1 MKIKWK
7 IVLAGIAL
15 IATLT
20 ITTNSFFYFEVSKF
34 TESQNIEELKNYS
47 NMGIELFD
55 AKYPGD
61 WKANGDK
68 LYKGDTE
75 INENYDMV
83 DGFTQNTDIL
93 ATVFLS
99 DTRISTNV
107 KDENKNR
114 QINTQASEQVIKTVI
129 DEGKEYSGATQILG
143 KSAQTYYVPIKDKN
157 DNVIGMWFVGK
168 YTDVIQDSIIGIME
182 KIIVVAILLLVVNVG
197 LFYLLG
203 NTISKGIIL
212 VKERIKSMEG
222 GDFKF
227 EFHPSPSIKKNK
239 DEVGQIAT
247 SCYQMQKKISE
258 IVNSIKKES
267 DNVEKATNQAAINI
281 ENVHENIENISAI
294 TEQLSA
300 GMQETSASTEEMNDS
315 VDTIESEVKN
325 MNEKTEKGQNL
336 AKEIKGRA
344 EKLKQESSLS
354 QKTTTEIYEKTNAK
368 LRESIEKTSAIEE
381 IRELAN
387 TILEI
392 TAQTNLLALNASIE
406 AARAG
411 EAGKGFAVVAD
422 EIKDLAENS
431 SQAVSKINEITNNV
445 SEAVKNVVSDSKS
458 LLDFVD
464 TKVIKDY
471 EMLIQ
476 TSNQYDKDANM
487 VQNVVSEINTSA
499 EQLCES
505 IIQIKSAI
513 EEITTAASE
522 GADGSTDIATRISE
536 ISSKTSDIVKQVSEN
551 ENSAIQLKEL
561 VDFFNV

>member
-15 IATLT
+15 ITVLT
-20 ITTNSFFYFEVSKF
+20 ITINSFFYFEVSKF

-55 AKYPGD
+55 AKYTGE
-61 WKANGDK
+61 WKVNGNK

-83 DGFTQNTDIL
+83 DGFTQNTEIL

-129 DEGKEYSGATQILG
+129 DEGKEYSGAAQILG

-157 DNVIGMWFVGK
+157 GTVIGMWFVGK
-168 YTDVIQDSIIGIME
+168 YTDVIQDSIIDIME
-182 KIIVVAILLLVVNVG
+182 KIIVVAILLLLVNVG

-354 QKTTTEIYEKTNAK
+354 QKTTTEIYERTNAQ

-476 TSNQYDKDANM
+476 TSNQYDNDANM

-513 EEITTAASE
+513 EEITTAANE

-536 ISSKTSDIVKQVSEN
+536 IASKTSDIVNQVSEN
-551 ENSAIQLKEL
+551 KNSAKQLKEL